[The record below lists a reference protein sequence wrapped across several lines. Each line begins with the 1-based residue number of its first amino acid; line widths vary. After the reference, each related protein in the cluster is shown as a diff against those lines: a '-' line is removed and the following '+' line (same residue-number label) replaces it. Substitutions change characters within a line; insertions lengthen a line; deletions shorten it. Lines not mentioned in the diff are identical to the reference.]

1 MKTYIGFDDFGIR
14 ACEEPLDVF
23 SYYPPASGR
32 YYKVDPWDSKWLCRG
47 VATNT
52 GSYYNTSTNTDSHII
67 VVDNKEG

>member
-1 MKTYIGFDDFGIR
+1 MKAYKGFNDCGFH

-32 YYKVDPWDSKWLCRG
+32 YYKVDPWDSKWSCRG

-52 GSYYNTSTNTDSHII
+52 GSYII
-67 VVDNKEG
+67 VVDNEEG